1 MNKKFLLIALLSFIS
16 SAYSLGAAAW
26 QANEIQECPTNK
38 RNAAWLDCA
47 PEDAPAKLP
56 YKMKDGSVKVLQT
69 RGTVFCDQGTC
80 EYQYQRD
87 SGLWDSTDE
96 YAGQIQQTP
105 KTPVVLLRGYYL
117 GNAEDGRIVAYLKGT
132 GPEVGGRTAPA
143 LQKASTSSSNKANI
157 DSCVDQWGTAFHK
170 ENGEDAMV
178 ISDMLD
184 EWGNW
189 CKAGKHP

>member
-1 MNKKFLLIALLSFIS
+1 MNKFILLALLSLIS
-16 SAYSLGAAAW
+16 SSYSIGAAAW
-26 QANEIQECPTNK
+26 QANEVEECQVNK
-38 RNAAWLDCA
+38 RNSDWLDCT

-56 YKMKDGSVKVLQT
+56 YKMQDGSVKVLDA
-69 RGTVFCDQGTC
+69 RGTVFCKQGIC
-80 EYQYQRD
+80 EYQYQRA
-87 SGLWDSTDE
+87 SGLWDSNGE
-96 YAGQIQQTP
+96 YAGQIQQTQ

-132 GPEVGGRTAPA
+132 GPEVGAKAAPA
-143 LQKASTSSSNKANI
+143 LINISTSSSNQADI
-157 DSCVDQWGTAFHK
+157 DNCVDQWGAAFHK

-184 EWGNW
+184 EWENW